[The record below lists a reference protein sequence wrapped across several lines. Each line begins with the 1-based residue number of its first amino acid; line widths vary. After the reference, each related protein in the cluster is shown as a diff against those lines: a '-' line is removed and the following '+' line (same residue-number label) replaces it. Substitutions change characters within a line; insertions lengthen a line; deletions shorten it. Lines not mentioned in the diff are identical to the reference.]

1 MINRRLISNSIACLI
16 LGMMFI
22 LMFFS
27 SVGESAI
34 MDELAHIPAG
44 YSYLAEKDYR
54 LNPEHPPLAKD
65 LAALPLL
72 FLNLDF
78 PTDAKAWAEDVNG
91 QWDMGRIFL
100 YESGNDPTRILFWS
114 RLPMMLLALF
124 FGFLLFAW
132 SRRLYGDKVGLMT
145 LVLFAFSPTFI
156 AHSRYVT
163 TDLGAAFGFFVGIV
177 FFIRFLE
184 RQNAKRLLFAGF
196 VLGLALLLKFSLAL
210 LIPLYAL
217 LAALWLFLNNFE
229 ELKLS
234 EIRRRAFKDALIQG
248 LALLLKLC
256 AIFII
261 AGVMIIVV
269 YQFHVWNYPLE
280 RQLSDSA
287 FLLGSFGFK
296 PAVNAVLWMA
306 DNPALRPLA
315 QYLLGFLM
323 VLQRAEG
330 GNTTYFLGEVS
341 ASGWAHYFPTAFLF
355 KETLPFLILM
365 FLALGIAIKSVF
377 KAREKSFAVAVEWMR
392 DNFVLSS
399 SFVFIAVYW
408 LYSIQSPL
416 NIGVRHVL
424 PTFPFIYFLVSR
436 EILRWIRIY
445 EFPEPQNFGE
455 WIKAAYERYVK
466 ALPKYLFTAFMFSWL
481 ILGTLAAYPGY
492 LSYYNELA
500 GGTKNGYKLI
510 VDSNYDWGQDLKNLR
525 DFVQEN
531 KIESIAVD
539 YFGGGSPEYE
549 LGDKFVPWQS
559 LRGKPN
565 PKSGDPEWLAVS
577 VSIIQNAFGRP
588 VKGFVQKPE
597 DSYPWLRDLKPYSRA
612 GLSIFIYHL

>member
-1 MINRRLISNSIACLI
+1 MINRRLISNSIAWLI
-16 LGMMFI
+16 LGMMFV

-44 YSYLAEKDYR
+44 YSYLTQKDYR

-65 LAALPLL
+65 LAAFPLL
-72 FLNLDF
+72 FLNLNF
-78 PTDAKAWAEDVNG
+78 PTDVKAWTEDING

-100 YESGNDPTRILFWS
+100 YESGNNPDRILFWS
-114 RLPMMLLALF
+114 RLPLMLLAVF
-124 FGFLLFAW
+124 FGFLLFLW

-229 ELKLS
+229 ELKLP
-234 EIRRRAFKDALIQG
+234 ETRRRALKSTITQG
-248 LALLLKLC
+248 FGLFFKLC

-261 AGVMIIVV
+261 AGAIITAV
-269 YQFHVWNYPLE
+269 YQYHVWNYPEE
-280 RQLSDSA
+280 RQLGDTA
-287 FLLGSFGFK
+287 FLLSSFGFK
-296 PAVNAVLWMA
+296 PAAGAVLWMVEK
-306 DNPALRPLA
+306 PVLRPLA
-315 QYLLGFLM
+315 EYLLGFLM

-341 ASGWAHYFPTAFLF
+341 AAGWPHYFPTAYLF
-355 KETLPFLILM
+355 KETLPVLILM
-365 FLALGIAIKSVF
+365 FLALGVAVRSVF
-377 KAREKSFAVAVEWMR
+377 KAGEKSFAVAVEWMR
-392 DNFVLSS
+392 DNFVLTSS
-399 SFVFIAVYW
+399 IVFVAVYW

-436 EILRWIRIY
+436 ELVRWMRIY

-455 WIKAAYERYVK
+455 WFKAAYERYVK
-466 ALPKYLFTAFMFSWL
+466 ALPKYLFTAFVLSWL
-481 ILGTLAAYPGY
+481 VLGALSAYPGY
-492 LSYYNELA
+492 LSYYNEFA

-510 VDSNYDWGQDLKNLR
+510 VDSNYDWGQDLKKLR
-525 DFVQEN
+525 DFVREN
-531 KIESIAVD
+531 GVESIAVD

-559 LRGKPN
+559 FRGQPN
-565 PKSGDPEWLAVS
+565 PKAGD
-577 VSIIQNAFGRP
+577 Q
-588 VKGFVQKPE
+588 
-597 DSYPWLRDLKPYSRA
+597 
-612 GLSIFIYHL
+612 